1 MAVIFYPKGSLSSG
15 FVGYRAVT
23 TLGSEDQY
31 AQKWFS
37 LNDYSPQEA
46 KRLAESCNKHWR
58 QKAESVAANKQL
70 SFAQWQSIGDVPG
83 LWAQLRVERKMRGT
97 TRTYVT
103 PCFAVCLR
111 KVGKIGQKLF
121 RISPDRLDYLA
132 AWEEACRLY
141 IEIRG
146 LPSEAIDHMLTIMPD
161 PSIFYNDLYHMTP
174 GVRENT
180 YRQSIIDKVVY

>member
-1 MAVIFYPKGSLSSG
+1 
-15 FVGYRAVT
+15 
-23 TLGSEDQY
+23 
-31 AQKWFS
+31 
-37 LNDYSPQEA
+37 
-46 KRLAESCNKHWR
+46 
-58 QKAESVAANKQL
+58 
-70 SFAQWQSIGDVPG
+70 
-83 LWAQLRVERKMRGT
+83 
-97 TRTYVT
+97 
-103 PCFAVCLR
+103 
-111 KVGKIGQKLF
+111 
-121 RISPDRLDYLA
+121 LDYLA